1 MTAGGEGDERMSLA
15 QLSESLVVSRRVQP
29 SLPSPLSSVRLEENC
44 SVRPFIH
51 TSVHSTSLLQ
61 PLRVIPPS
69 LRQSV
74 LPHVH
79 QLLSVKEICCLGGR
93 KNAAALVLQ
102 STRGQQARRFKRALG
117 AAAAPPAVCG
127 GTPRIGGPSRP
138 AARPPPCPGSAGSC
152 AAPGWRRHP
161 TGNHRGRIPMD

>member
-1 MTAGGEGDERMSLA
+1 MSLA
-15 QLSESLVVSRRVQP
+15 QLSESLVVSRRVQL
-29 SLPSPLSSVRLEENC
+29 SLPFPLSSVRLEENC

-51 TSVHSTSLLQ
+51 TSVRSTSLLQ
-61 PLRVIPPS
+61 PLSHPS
-69 LRQSV
+69 V
-74 LPHVH
+74 PPHVH

-102 STRGQQARRFKRALG
+102 STRGQQAWRFKRALG

-127 GTPRIGGPSRP
+127 GTPRIGGPSPP

-161 TGNHRGRIPMD
+161 TGNHRGRIPMDYIHLL